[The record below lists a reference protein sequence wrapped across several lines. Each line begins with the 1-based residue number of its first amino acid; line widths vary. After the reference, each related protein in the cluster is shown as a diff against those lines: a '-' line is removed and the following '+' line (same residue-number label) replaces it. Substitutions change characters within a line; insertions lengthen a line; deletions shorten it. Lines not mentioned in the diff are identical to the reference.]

1 MNTTTGGAN
10 FASWYNDD
18 ANFNTTINDTLI
30 LTDDGTGTFVF
41 STNAF
46 FPIDNRGFGN
56 TQQAFTNLWE
66 CAFDYLCFS
75 GVSTVAVSPNPHNW
89 HFTMELHTQFT
100 YQGGEVFNYTG
111 DDDLWVFIDGKLVVD
126 IGGVHNPLSA
136 AISLDALTDTSGT
149 PIPLVAGNNYDF
161 DLFFAERHHNES
173 NFTMTT
179 SILIGEE
186 RCVGDVD
193 GGGNVNVSDLL
204 VLLADWGACPA
215 PCTAGTAN
223 APDTCPADFNRDCG
237 INVTDLLALLAAW
250 GACP

>member
-1 MNTTTGGAN
+1 
-10 FASWYNDD
+10 
-18 ANFNTTINDTLI
+18 
-30 LTDDGTGTFVF
+30 
-41 STNAF
+41 
-46 FPIDNRGFGN
+46 
-56 TQQAFTNLWE
+56 
-66 CAFDYLCFS
+66 
-75 GVSTVAVSPNPHNW
+75 
-89 HFTMELHTQFT
+89 
-100 YQGGEVFNYTG
+100 
-111 DDDLWVFIDGKLVVD
+111 
-126 IGGVHNPLSA
+126 
-136 AISLDALTDTSGT
+136 
-149 PIPLVAGNNYDF
+149 
-161 DLFFAERHHNES
+161 
-173 NFTMTT
+173 MTT